1 MKSRKEYMILAA
13 VLVVLVLYLVFYQ
26 SGRSLYQLPDM
37 PDLSNKEISRIGAGL
52 LVFLGVSVSDEASDA
67 DFLSEKIVNLRI
79 FEDGN
84 GKMNRSVIDRSGEIL
99 VVSQFTLYGDCR
111 KGRRPSFVH
120 AAPPE
125 KAEALYTYF
134 IEQIKTK
141 EIAVQSGKF
150 QAMMK
155 VSLVND
161 GPVTLIVESKI

>member
-1 MKSRKEYMILAA
+1 MKA
-13 VLVVLVLYLVFYQ
+13 VVQRVTSASVSV
-26 SGRSLYQLPDM
+26 D
-37 PDLSNKEISRIGAGL
+37 NKEISRIGPGL
-52 LVFLGVSVSDEASDA
+52 LVFLGVSVADEPADA
-67 DFLSEKIVNLRI
+67 EFLAEKIAHLRI
-79 FEDGN
+79 FEDPD
-84 GKMNRSVIDRSGEIL
+84 GKMNRSLVEKQIDTGAAML

-141 EIAVQSGKF
+141 GITVQSGKF
-150 QAMMK
+150 RAMMA

-161 GPVTLIVESKI
+161 GPVTLIVESKS